1 MTTATKTPCTLEVK
15 YYPSN
20 VSIFVRTQNE
30 DENAEPPFFGE
41 LRQDIDWLNDEDKD
55 FSREGTRLLEK
66 CETVE
71 EVEEFVEKYVE
82 YGIVRNCIA
91 YDNR

>member
-1 MTTATKTPCTLEVK
+1 MFLLSNFTNMTTATKTPCTLEVK

-41 LRQDIDWLNDEDKD
+41 LRQDID
-55 FSREGTRLLEK
+55 
-66 CETVE
+66 
-71 EVEEFVEKYVE
+71 
-82 YGIVRNCIA
+82 
-91 YDNR
+91 